1 MQVPVWFGM
10 AAACL
15 LGLSTASTHA
25 APQVH
30 AQPANTR
37 DVQFHSYLEQAAEA
51 MQKGDLAPLLKSFD
65 ALWPSIPVHL
75 PLFAELDVYFCALL
89 RPNFTETICGHNPSA
104 AVS

>member
-25 APQVH
+25 ALQVH

-51 MQKGDLAPLLKSFD
+51 MQKGDLAPLLKKLRR
-65 ALWPSIPVHL
+65 ALAIDPRSL
-75 PLFAELDVYFCALL
+75 
-89 RPNFTETICGHNPSA
+89 A
-104 AVS
+104 AVRGT